1 MIPILYDKTGNVK
14 IGELKEC
21 IECFVEEE
29 RNGLFE
35 LSLIYPITDT
45 LFNYLEDDNIIVADA
60 NDTLKN
66 QQFRIYNTRKLMANK
81 VEVYARHIS
90 FDLAYDHLQSIDID
104 NQSCEYALNTI
115 FRNSQFSTHYRGYSD
130 IINAQNFKVSMK
142 NCLNAIAG
150 SEGSIIDTYGTGAE
164 ILRDNTN
171 IHVLNSRGHDND
183 VTIEYRKNLT
193 GFELDEDKTDLET
206 RCAGYFKYTDEE
218 TNEEIIIMSDWI
230 DSDNIS
236 LFSHPYINPDGPR
249 DYTDKF
255 EEGVIPTKEQL
266 NELCK
271 KEFTKNKR
279 HIPKVNYKI
288 EFIPLSKCVG
298 YEGLEDKISL
308 CDTVTIIDSRYNV
321 NTKVKTIRTVYDVLR
336 DRYESVELGEPRTTL
351 GDIIAG
357 SSDGQDGEQG
367 PPGPQGPPGQDGNIG
382 DFPNSLPSTPVLS
395 AKLYGFSTIELSW
408 TFDNKVYYSYELYAS
423 KIKDF
428 TPNTFDIIHAG
439 QSSSFLFQAKP
450 NETWYFRVCC
460 INSHGNRTD
469 FSNQVAVTTTKV
481 SDLSNYVDNMAIN
494 EALIGTLSLDRG
506 WFGQL
511 RGNYIDA
518 KQLSVTDGS
527 GNRTLD
533 IDSFGNVRIK
543 ATEFVLEGKTIN
555 PNIVEKIEESVK
567 NVDVQYYLS
576 TSKDYLHGG
585 SWSTTAPAWEQGK
598 YMWSRT
604 VTTYTSGEVKYSQAT
619 CIAGAKGDKGD
630 AGANGANGSNGIG
643 VSNIIEQYALSNS
656 KVTAPST
663 WSTTFPEWSS
673 GYYVWTRSKI
683 TYTDGSVSYTTPYCD
698 SSWEQ
703 VMDVANKKLSP
714 IQNDVF
720 NALTNNGQE
729 QGIYLKDG
737 KLYLNGEYLN
747 LSKAFTV
754 GISGK
759 YIKIE
764 DVEYSVYNNAKK
776 VISMG
781 LRDLSY
787 TNGTV
792 TDDTP
797 CIYLG
802 ADGMNS
808 NGGTSYTGKTGRY
821 YGMIQAFNHLNSIDS
836 SYTGYYQVPYL
847 NFRFHTNG
855 TTSSGYPTASNFRMF
870 ANGDIMAAPTRSF
883 LIKTNYK
890 DGSLAGNG
898 MTEYEIAKFYS
909 SASENYGS
917 AMQIQ
922 AVVNVNNAKGLQL
935 YDSYYAGGAGENING
950 TKYVAAV
957 QVKCGQYTDNT
968 IMRTFRPYADG
979 TVALG
984 SSSYKWYKI
993 WSTTGTIQTSDR
1005 RAKENIEYISNT
1017 KNLRTISDGKYT
1029 LNDLYEFVKNIPFA
1043 TYNLK
1048 ETGEKS
1054 IGFIMQ
1060 DIIQDDIGKDLI
1072 LDSDCNKVEKG
1083 MESKEPPLMGYN
1095 QGNYVNILAIALQ
1108 EAMNKIEALE
1118 RRLEHE

>member
-90 FDLAYDHLQSIDID
+90 FDLAYDHLQSIDLD

-130 IINAQNFKVSMK
+130 IINAQNFKISMK

-336 DRYESVELGEPRTTL
+336 DRYESIELGEPRTTL

-395 AKLYGFSTIELSW
+395 SKLYGFSTIELSW

-423 KIKDF
+423 KVKDF
-428 TPNTFDIIHAG
+428 VPNTFDIIHEG

-460 INSHGNRTD
+460 VNSHGNRTD
-469 FSNQVAVTTTKV
+469 FSSQVTVTTTKV

-533 IDSFGNVRIK
+533 IDSYGNVSLNV
-543 ATEFVLEGKTIN
+543 TELKISSKNMNTLLNENLAQANLNTQSQLNSFIN
-555 PNIVEKIEESVK
+555 
-567 NVDVQYYLS
+567 
-576 TSKDYLHGG
+576 
-585 SWSTTAPAWEQGK
+585 GK
-598 YMWSRT
+598 YQSD
-604 VTTYTSGEVKYSQAT
+604 
-619 CIAGAKGDKGD
+619 I
-630 AGANGANGSNGIG
+630 NNLNN
-643 VSNIIEQYALSNS
+643 NIS
-656 KVTAPST
+656 
-663 WSTTFPEWSS
+663 
-673 GYYVWTRSKI
+673 
-683 TYTDGSVSYTTPYCD
+683 
-698 SSWEQ
+698 
-703 VMDVANKKLSP
+703 KKLSP

-729 QGIYLKDG
+729 QGIYLKNG

-764 DVEYSVYNNAKK
+764 DVEYSVYNDAKK

-821 YGMIQAFNHLNSIDS
+821 YGMIQAFNHLNPISS
-836 SYTGYYQVPYL
+836 SYTDYYQVPYL
-847 NFRFHTNG
+847 NFRFNTNG
-855 TTSSGYPTASNFRMF
+855 TTSSGSPTTSNFRMF
-870 ANGDIMAAPTRSF
+870 ANGDIMAAPTRNF
-883 LIKTNYK
+883 LIKTNYS

-898 MTEYEIAKFYS
+898 STEYEIAKFYS
-909 SASENYGS
+909 STSTNYGS

-935 YDSYYAGGAGENING
+935 YDSYYSGGAGGNING
-950 TKYVAAV
+950 TKHVAAV
-957 QVKCGQYTDNT
+957 QVKCGQYTDNS

-984 SSSYKWYKI
+984 SSSYKWHKI

-1017 KNLRTISDGKYT
+1017 KNLGTISDGKYT